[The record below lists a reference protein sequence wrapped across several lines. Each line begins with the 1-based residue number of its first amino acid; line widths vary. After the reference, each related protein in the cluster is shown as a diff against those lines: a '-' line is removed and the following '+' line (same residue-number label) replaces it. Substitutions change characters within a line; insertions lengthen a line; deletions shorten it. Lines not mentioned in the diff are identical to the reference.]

1 MADLDVE
8 LDRDLLEGVRR
19 LAMHLYGDSSDASL
33 ARVVEVALEMR
44 LLWQDRASVSADD
57 IEEPVANWEF
67 GGNGSPTERLPHEVA
82 GWLFRRRGDASNEG
96 DHKPRAASELH

>member
-1 MADLDVE
+1 MANLDVE

-19 LAMHLYGDSSDASL
+19 LAVDLYGDTSDASL

-44 LLWQDRASVSADD
+44 ILWQDRANVGAGD

-67 GGNGSPTERLPHEVA
+67 GGSGSSTERLPHEVE
-82 GWLFRRRGDASNEG
+82 GWLFRRRGDGSDE
-96 DHKPRAASELH
+96 RSS